1 MGGQQEGMYQ
11 NSFVLVQNN
20 MACKH
25 HFNTARPC
33 ISQLLDY
40 WAFFWSWFL
49 FQERYLTQIN
59 IYARFFLSRAR
70 KIKTRIDQTMP
81 QVSINRTAGVKF
93 IPSTS
98 TFWFFHHLC
107 FQQSKSYL
115 VASLVVPLT
124 FRFYFYQG
132 WSYYFH
138 CIIYCLVLHLQTVS
152 GKVQGLSR
160 VQILTLVPTYQDH
173 WDMKAI
179 SYMSKKFCKLPCT
192 RTKEYKSC
200 SYKKKR
206 SRKLTKEKRKI
217 EILSFP
223 WEKKKMKMK
232 KTQQCIILAIY
243 MQSYNYYCKR
253 S

>member
-1 MGGQQEGMYQ
+1 M
-11 NSFVLVQNN
+11 
-20 MACKH
+20 
-25 HFNTARPC
+25 
-33 ISQLLDY
+33 
-40 WAFFWSWFL
+40 
-49 FQERYLTQIN
+49 
-59 IYARFFLSRAR
+59 
-70 KIKTRIDQTMP
+70 
-81 QVSINRTAGVKF
+81 
-93 IPSTS
+93 
-98 TFWFFHHLC
+98 
-107 FQQSKSYL
+107 
-115 VASLVVPLT
+115 VPLT
-124 FRFYFYQG
+124 FTFYFYQG
-132 WSYYFH
+132 WSYCFH

-223 WEKKKMKMK
+223 REKKKWKWK
-232 KTQQCIILAIY
+232 KHNNVSFWQFTCKVTTTTAKGLKNAKDNRYNSNKLQCYFL
-243 MQSYNYYCKR
+243 
-253 S
+253 